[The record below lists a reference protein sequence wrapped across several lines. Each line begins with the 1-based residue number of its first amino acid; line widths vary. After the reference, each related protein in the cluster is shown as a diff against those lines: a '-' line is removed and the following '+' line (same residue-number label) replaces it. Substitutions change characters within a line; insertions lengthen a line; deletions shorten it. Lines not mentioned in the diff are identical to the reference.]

1 MQKLLEDLV
10 QKGDI
15 LSYNLVD
22 LDENGNPGRSRS
34 GNTERLTLVFPSGR
48 KIVIHPTCS
57 GISENVVMFFSSVE

>member
-48 KIVIHPTCS
+48 KSLYIQRVAVFRKMWSCFLAP
-57 GISENVVMFFSSVE
+57 